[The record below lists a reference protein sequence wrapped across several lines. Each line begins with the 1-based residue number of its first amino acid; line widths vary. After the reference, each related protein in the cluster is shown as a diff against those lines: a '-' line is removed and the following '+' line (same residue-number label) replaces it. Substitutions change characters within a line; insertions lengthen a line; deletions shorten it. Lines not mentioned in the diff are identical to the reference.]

1 MANSTDYQFEFVEG
15 QMHPHF
21 PELMASF
28 LERSNAVA
36 ALAGVELDV
45 AYGAHERQ
53 RLDIFPTPQTA
64 QGVMLYL
71 HAGYWQSRDKSF
83 FRWLSPAFNARGL
96 HVVLANY
103 PLCPS
108 VTLAQLMQQLH
119 PALAKA
125 HGWRPEWQQ
134 LPFVVAGH
142 SAGAHLATEFA
153 LRQANATTTTPA
165 DAATRIHGV
174 FAISGIYDLRPL
186 VHTTLNQRLN
196 LSAANAAELSPL
208 LHPQKMQPPAVW
220 LVGAQETPE
229 FLRQNRSMHEAWL
242 AQGNQSHCLE
252 EAATD
257 HFTILQHWTQPE
269 GQLATVWDAWWQQ
282 VLEHHQSTAHAAAA
296 SPTPA

>member
-1 MANSTDYQFEFVEG
+1 
-15 QMHPHF
+15 MHPHF
-21 PELMASF
+21 PELIASF
-28 LERSNAVA
+28 LERSNAAA
-36 ALAGVELDV
+36 ALPGVQLDV
-45 AYGAHERQ
+45 AYGEHERQ
-53 RLDIFPTPQTA
+53 HLDIFPTQQAA

-83 FRWLSPAFNARGL
+83 FRWLAPAFNARGL
-96 HVVLANY
+96 HVVFANY

-108 VTLAQLMQQLH
+108 VTLAQLLEQLS

-125 HGWRPEWQQ
+125 HGWRDAWQQ

-153 LRQANATTTTPA
+153 LRQGNAETNEETTE
-165 DAATRIHGV
+165 AAEKAARINGV

-196 LSAANAAELSPL
+196 LSAADAAELSPL
-208 LHPQKMQPPAVW
+208 LHPQKAQPPAVW

-242 AQGNQSHCLE
+242 AQGNQSHCVE
-252 EAATD
+252 EAGTD
-257 HFTILQHWTQPE
+257 HFTILPHWTQPE
-269 GQLATVWDAWWQQ
+269 GELAKVWNAWWQQ
-282 VLEHHQSTAHAAAA
+282 VLEHHQRHLSKT
-296 SPTPA
+296 